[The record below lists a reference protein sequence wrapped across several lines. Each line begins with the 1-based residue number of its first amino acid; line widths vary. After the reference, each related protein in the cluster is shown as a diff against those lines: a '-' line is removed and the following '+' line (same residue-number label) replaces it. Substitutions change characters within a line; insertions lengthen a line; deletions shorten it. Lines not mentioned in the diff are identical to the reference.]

1 MEIEIPD
8 TLTKLLLT
16 QVAEEEISVEEL
28 VERAIKN
35 FMERNDGNA
44 V

>member
-16 QVAEEEISVEEL
+16 QAAAEEISVEEL